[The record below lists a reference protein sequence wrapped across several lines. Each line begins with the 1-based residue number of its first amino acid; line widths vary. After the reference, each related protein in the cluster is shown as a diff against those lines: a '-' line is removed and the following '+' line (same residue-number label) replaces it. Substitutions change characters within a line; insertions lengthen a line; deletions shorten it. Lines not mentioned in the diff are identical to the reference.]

1 MIQEPIFVED
11 DQEKVFNYIL
21 DQAGKSYKPVVFFK
35 DIGDATEMYD
45 LFVEKYEQ
53 GAGQCYLFDPEA

>member
-1 MIQEPIFVED
+1 
-11 DQEKVFNYIL
+11 L

-35 DIGDATEMYD
+35 DIGDATKMYD

-53 GAGQCYLFDPEA
+53 GDGQNYLFDPEA